1 MKGSLSTR
9 IGMYEI
15 PRLTSFARNDRR
27 CEIRDKLMKL
37 SIIILSYNTKDLTV
51 KCIESLIDQYKKELE
66 KGEFEIIVVDNGSKD
81 GTVEILKPASPR
93 GEQVQNDKRDSGQ
106 AVRRP
111 ELTAEWARMT
121 RKITF
126 IQNKVNV
133 GFAKGCNIGVR
144 ESKGKYILFLNSD
157 TEVLDRG
164 FLKMID
170 YFDTNKKIG
179 ILGGKLLN
187 SDRSPQPSAGKFYTM
202 TNFLLLIIGGER
214 FGWLRSS
221 PKKIKRVDW
230 VSGACFMIGRELF
243 DKLGG
248 FDEHFF
254 MYMEDMELCFR
265 AKDCGFPTYF
275 YPDIKLIHQSLGSSN
290 REFAV
295 KNINKGILYFYKK
308 HKSYWQY
315 LLVKTLLRAKGAIRT

>member
-1 MKGSLSTR
+1 LGGLL
-9 IGMYEI
+9 G
-15 PRLTSFARNDRR
+15 L
-27 CEIRDKLMKL
+27 DKMTIL
-37 SIIILSYNTKDLTV
+37 SIIILSYNTKNITS
-51 KCIESLIDQYKKELE
+51 KCVESIVNQYKKELGH
-66 KGEFEIIVVDNGSKD
+66 GEIEVIVVDNASSD
-81 GTVEILKPASPR
+81 ASASEISNLKSQISNLR
-93 GEQVQNDKRDSGQ
+93 
-106 AVRRP
+106 
-111 ELTAEWARMT
+111 
-121 RKITF
+121 I
-126 IQNKVNV
+126 IQNKENV

-164 FLKMID
+164 FLKMVD
-170 YFDTNKKIG
+170 YLDTNKKIG

-187 SDRSPQPSAGKFYTM
+187 PDYSPQPSAGKFYTM
-202 TNFLLLIIGGER
+202 LNFLLLVIGGER

-248 FDEHFF
+248 FDKHFF

-265 AKDCGFPTYF
+265 AKNCGFPTYF

-295 KNINKGILYFYKK
+295 KNINKGILYFYQK

-315 LLVKTLLRAKGAIRT
+315 LLVKTLLILKGVVRT